1 MPLHG
6 THMQRDASDYFYD
19 IFTVE
24 EIEAVIPENVLELE
38 KAIEKTKKNIAF
50 IEPLF
55 EYLSNDDYYLTYD
68 EIVAEIY
75 AFEHNS
81 IEMTVFEE
89 SEYFIFNM
97 GGYYIK
103 TAEGNHRNWLYSQE
117 IDCEYER
124 LEKYL
129 HQLESALVEKNV
141 RIGLEIAQ
149 LMIQ

>member
-1 MPLHG
+1 
-6 THMQRDASDYFYD
+6 
-19 IFTVE
+19 
-24 EIEAVIPENVLELE
+24 
-38 KAIEKTKKNIAF
+38 
-50 IEPLF
+50 
-55 EYLSNDDYYLTYD
+55 
-68 EIVAEIY
+68 
-75 AFEHNS
+75 
-81 IEMTVFEE
+81 MTVFEE